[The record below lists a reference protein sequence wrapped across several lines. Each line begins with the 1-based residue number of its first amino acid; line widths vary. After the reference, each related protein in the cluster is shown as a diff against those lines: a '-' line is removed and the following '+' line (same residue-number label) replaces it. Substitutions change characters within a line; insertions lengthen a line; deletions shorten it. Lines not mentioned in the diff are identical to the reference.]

1 MKKNPFEQFR
11 TDIIERTRS
20 CQNDKEFQNAKQAFH
35 DKLTKFKYAY
45 NFYWM
50 GVPIIQTPAETQ
62 AYHELIWQVKPD
74 LIIETGIAWGGS
86 IIFAASQIKLL
97 EACGYIKNGR
107 VIGID
112 IEIRPHNKKNLAL
125 HPMTKKITMIEG
137 SSIDPEIVKKVKI
150 LAKGKKRILVHLDS
164 NHTHDHVLAELRAYA
179 PLVTKGS
186 YCIVE
191 DTGIED
197 DPAEN
202 NQGKAFG
209 KGNNPKTAVWAF
221 LKENNDFKI
230 DKDFE
235 AKLILTGAPDGYLK
249 KIK

>member
-1 MKKNPFEQFR
+1 M
-11 TDIIERTRS
+11 
-20 CQNDKEFQNAKQAFH
+20 
-35 DKLTKFKYAY
+35 
-45 NFYWM
+45 
-50 GVPIIQTPAETQ
+50 
-62 AYHELIWQVKPD
+62 
-74 LIIETGIAWGGS
+74 
-86 IIFAASQIKLL
+86 
-97 EACGYIKNGR
+97 
-107 VIGID
+107 
-112 IEIRPHNKKNLAL
+112 
-125 HPMTKKITMIEG
+125 
-137 SSIDPEIVKKVKI
+137 
-150 LAKGKKRILVHLDS
+150 HLDS